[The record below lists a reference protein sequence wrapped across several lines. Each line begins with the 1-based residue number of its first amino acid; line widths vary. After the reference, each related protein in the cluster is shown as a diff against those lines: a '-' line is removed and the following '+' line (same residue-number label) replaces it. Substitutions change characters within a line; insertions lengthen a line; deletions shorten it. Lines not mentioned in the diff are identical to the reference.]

1 MRFFLLLLIIY
12 GCNSKFILECDS
24 DNYYISTNP
33 SHNTSFKKQNR
44 EVVTT
49 FSEIEMTSHF
59 NETNISCKEVLGYF
73 FHCNI
78 CFNNDT
84 NYLQSYNGKF
94 YKLNKVKDPNIFT
107 NNVINLISSMQMG
120 QEEYKYF
127 LNHQK
132 SHFSTEEKK
141 LLKTK
146 LKNPT
151 SNEIIFSKKI
161 QTH

>member
-12 GCNSKFILECDS
+12 GCNSQFILECDS
-24 DNYYISTNP
+24 DDYFISPNP
-33 SHNTSFKKQNR
+33 NQNTGLKNQNR
-44 EVVTT
+44 EVFTT
-49 FSEIEMTSHF
+49 FSEIEMTSQF
-59 NETNISCKEVLGYF
+59 NETNMSCKEVLAYF

-84 NYLQSYNGKF
+84 GYLQSYSGKL
-94 YKLNKVKDPNIFT
+94 YELNKAKDPNMFT

-120 QEEYKYF
+120 QEEYKSF
-127 LNHQK
+127 LNNLK
-132 SHFSTEEKK
+132 SDFSIKEKK
-141 LLKTK
+141 LLKTH

-151 SNEIIFSKKI
+151 TNKVIFSKKI